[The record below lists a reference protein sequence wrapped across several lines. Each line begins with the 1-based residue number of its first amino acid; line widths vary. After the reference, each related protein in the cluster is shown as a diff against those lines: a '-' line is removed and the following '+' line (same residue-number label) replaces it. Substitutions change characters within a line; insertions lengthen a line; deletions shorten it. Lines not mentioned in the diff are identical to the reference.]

1 MINLTEDELAFLER
15 MDKEKK
21 QHAEAQKN
29 YRIRKTQNDP
39 EYREKLR
46 EYMKNYNEKKKN
58 KYTSIKKKQL
68 EEAPPKTVLIPSIK
82 DDIIRNRRTR
92 KGQKEIA
99 EIIPAYQTRKTEL
112 KKNTLYCMSK
122 AIIDYLQVR
131 I

>member
-1 MINLTEDELAFLER
+1 MINLTEDEIAFLEK
-15 MDKEKK
+15 MDKEKR

-46 EYMKNYNEKKKN
+46 EYMKNFNEMKKN

-92 KGQKEIA
+92 KGQKGTA
-99 EIIPAYQTRKTEL
+99 
-112 KKNTLYCMSK
+112 
-122 AIIDYLQVR
+122 
-131 I
+131 